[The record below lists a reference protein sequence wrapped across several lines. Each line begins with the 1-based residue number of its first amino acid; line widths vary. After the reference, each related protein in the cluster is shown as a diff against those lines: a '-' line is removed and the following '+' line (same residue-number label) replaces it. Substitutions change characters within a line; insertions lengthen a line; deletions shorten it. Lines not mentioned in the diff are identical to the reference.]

1 MEGGRLIGEGTY
13 GCVFQPPLLCKKK
26 QIPKS
31 KVGKLTLEDDMN
43 REITAQKVLSKVKE
57 AKHYFLLPEPELSC
71 VPKILDNQEDN
82 DISKCDFLKESE
94 KDKHVVQMA
103 MPYGGKDLYGI
114 ALGVKEEIHF
124 FNLFRHLLEAGS
136 LMLLN
141 GVVHYDI
148 YSKNVLVDK
157 YNIPRLID
165 FGQSFLRKD
174 ISLDSIFNGRWKVL
188 KPEASSTEPPE
199 VTFLTAMYEPYHY
212 SFQDTVNY
220 IMPQKRIFNTIEKV
234 LGIPLKKQISD
245 LATFFK
251 GSLAFKNRDYVKF
264 WRLYY
269 TGFDSWSIG
278 VMFVQILSKLVFSF
292 PFIESSEWK
301 LKKRVTL
308 DILRKMV
315 NSNPKERID
324 CAEALAIMDPFNSI
338 YQEYGLDWVERR
350 RAQRK

>member
-31 KVGKLTLEDDMN
+31 KVGKLTLDDDMS
-43 REITAQKVLSKVKE
+43 REITAQKVLSKINE
-57 AKHYFLLPEPELSC
+57 AKYYFLLPEPDLSC
-71 VPKILDNQEDN
+71 VPKIIDNQEDT
-82 DISKCDFLKESE
+82 DISKCDFI
-94 KDKHVVQMA
+94 KDSKPEERVVQMA
-103 MPYGGKDLYGI
+103 MPYGGKDLYSI
-114 ALGVKEEIHF
+114 TLGVKENIHF
-124 FNLFRHLLEAGS
+124 FNLFRHMLEAGS
-136 LMLLN
+136 LLLLN
-141 GVVHYDI
+141 GVIHYDI
-148 YSKNVLVDK
+148 YSKNVLIDK

-174 ISLDSIFNGRWKVL
+174 ISLDTIFNGRWKVL
-188 KPEASSTEPPE
+188 KPEASATEPPE
-199 VTFLTAMYEPYHY
+199 VTFLTAMYEPYYY
-212 SFQDTVNY
+212 SFEDTVSY
-220 IMPQKRIFNTIEKV
+220 IMPQKRIFNVIEKI
-234 LGIPLKKQISD
+234 LGVPVKKQISD
-245 LATFFK
+245 LTNFFK

-278 VMFVQILSKLVFSF
+278 VMLVQILNKLIYSF

-308 DILRKMV
+308 EVLRKMV

-324 CAEALAIMDPFNSI
+324 CVEALAIVDPFNSV
-338 YQEYGLDWVERR
+338 YQDYGLNWVEKR